1 MTFGTVTTAK
11 TRLKADNN
19 ATPGVYSGNMYFK
32 GASISQLVC
41 LINVY
46 PHCEQFITY
55 ECFVSASI
63 NDFLLS
69 PNSEKMTYL
78 SGAAHEEHMCACA

>member
-1 MTFGTVTTAK
+1 MTFMTVTIAK
-11 TRLKADNN
+11 TRLWRTVMPLRESTREIRTSKERAYLNW
-19 ATPGVYSGNMYFK
+19 
-32 GASISQLVC
+32 C

-46 PHCEQFITY
+46 PHCEQFVKY
-55 ECFVSASI
+55 ECFVSALI
-63 NDFLLS
+63 DDFLLS